1 MIFAFLMKNIPIK
14 DNLKF
19 SNFISG
25 NFEIKE
31 VDYYVKIF
39 SELYDRA
46 DDFSLGFVNGK
57 EGLEEALDFA
67 RKYQDLV
74 EAGFYPPGTQ
84 FLITKDDLEVVT
96 IMAIMPKLDFPE
108 WCPNLE
114 GRILKLREK
123 AAKVLGVDIDKLC
136 KDTLLSENY
145 GWLNSEIYCLDLH
158 VLDFNKI
165 LKNGNKYRVMSW
177 I

>member
-1 MIFAFLMKNIPIK
+1 MKNLPIK
-14 DNLKF
+14 KDLTF
-19 SNFISG
+19 GGLISG
-25 NFEIKE
+25 NLHVKE
-31 VDYYVKIF
+31 MDYYVKIF

-57 EGLEEALDFA
+57 RALKEALRFA

-74 EAGFYPPGTQ
+74 DVGFYPPGTQ
-84 FLITKDDLEVVT
+84 FLITKDDLDVVT
-96 IMAIMPKLDFPE
+96 VMSVMPKLDFPE

-114 GRILKLREK
+114 GRISKLREK
-123 AAKVLGVDIDKLC
+123 AASVLGVKIDELC
-136 KDTLLSENY
+136 KDTALSENY
-145 GWLNSEIYCLDLH
+145 GWFNGEIYCFDLH

>member
-1 MIFAFLMKNIPIK
+1 MKNIPIK
-14 DNLKF
+14 EDLKF
-19 SNFISG
+19 SDLISG

-31 VDYYVKIF
+31 KYYYLKIF

-46 DDFSLGFVNGK
+46 DDFSLGFVKGK
-57 EGLEEALDFA
+57 RALKEALRFA

-74 EAGFYPPGTQ
+74 DVGFYPPGAQ
-84 FLITKDDLEVVT
+84 FLIAKDGLDVTT
-96 IMAIMPKLDFPE
+96 IMAVMPKLDFPE

-114 GRILKLREK
+114 WKISRLREK
-123 AAKVLGVDIDKLC
+123 AAKVLGVNINDLC
-136 KDTLLSENY
+136 NDTLLSENY
-145 GWLNSEIYCLDLH
+145 GWFNGEIYCFDLH